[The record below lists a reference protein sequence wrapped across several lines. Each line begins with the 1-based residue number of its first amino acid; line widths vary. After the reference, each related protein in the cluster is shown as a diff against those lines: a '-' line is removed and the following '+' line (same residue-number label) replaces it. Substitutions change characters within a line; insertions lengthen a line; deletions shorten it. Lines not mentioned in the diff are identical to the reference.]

1 MQPLANVVRDAV
13 NNVAVRRDPME
24 QLSITSVEL
33 LEAVQFFEDTL
44 QMNVS
49 RQYMLDLF
57 RDLRHKIERREIT
70 IDGLRAAVD
79 EYRKVSIG
87 HATTL
92 DIVTEELIEVQLENT
107 ELRTRLMSANAN
119 LAYEY
124 NRGQDNVVRVW
135 VNLLMTNH
143 GMTQEQAYEEIWAE
157 VSRANA
163 EMEYEVESDD
173 AA

>member
-13 NNVAVRRDPME
+13 NNVAVRRDPAE
-24 QLSITSVEL
+24 QVSITSTEMNEA
-33 LEAVQFFEDTL
+33 LEFFEETL
-44 QMNVS
+44 HMDVS
-49 RQYMLDLF
+49 REYLIMLF
-57 RDLRHKIERREIT
+57 QNLRYLSGRREIT
-70 IDGLRAAVD
+70 IDGLRAALD
-79 EYRKVSIG
+79 ETRKVTIG

-92 DIVTEELIEVQLENT
+92 DIVTEELIEVQLENA

-124 NRGQDNVVRVW
+124 NQGQDNVVRVW

-143 GMTQEQAYEEIWAE
+143 GMTQEEAYEEIWAE